1 MEDLTLNP
9 QVGQINRRLALLG
22 LILVSIAPTISVT
35 TGFILKAGTVA
46 VIVFIVT
53 KLWIYCLPA
62 FWHLRVEK
70 KPISWSKP
78 TNGGWGVSLLLGLV

>member
-9 QVGQINRRLALLG
+9 QVGQINRKLALLG

-70 KPISWSKP
+70 NRFRGLNQP
-78 TNGGWGVSLLLGLV
+78 TAVGAYPCFWG